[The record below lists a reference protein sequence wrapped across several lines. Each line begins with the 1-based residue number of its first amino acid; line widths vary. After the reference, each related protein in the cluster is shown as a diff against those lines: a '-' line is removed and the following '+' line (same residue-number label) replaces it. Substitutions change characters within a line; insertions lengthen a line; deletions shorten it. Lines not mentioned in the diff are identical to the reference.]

1 MHNKIMDKKD
11 NFLLFFLCAGA
22 VGVVNGLFGGGGGL
36 FCVPILKSL
45 MDMDDK
51 TAHSNT
57 VFIMAIIS
65 LPTLIIYLF
74 SLEYSMSCN
83 ILVSIGSLIGGS
95 FGNFFLS
102 KISNRL
108 LNVLFIIVIIL
119 SGIKI
124 LV

>member
-36 FCVPILKSL
+36 LCVPILKSL